1 MGLVDDARWAA
12 FESKRT
18 AIDEASDWVK
28 RVHLHPGRLS
38 AEQLTSVFGQEV
50 PRQEASLAALLRRP
64 GISLEALLGLLPPEE
79 AHQMDATV
87 CQQVDIQFK
96 YEGYI
101 QRQEDE
107 IGRRQSQEDTPLPED
122 LDYASVRGLSVEV
135 RQVLVAARPATVG
148 QAGRLPG
155 LTPAAISL
163 LLIHLKRMR
172 GRAVERAA

>member
-1 MGLVDDARWAA
+1 
-12 FESKRT
+12 
-18 AIDEASDWVK
+18 
-28 RVHLHPGRLS
+28 
-38 AEQLTSVFGQEV
+38 
-50 PRQEASLAALLRRP
+50 LAALLRRP
-64 GISLEALLGLLPPEE
+64 GISLEALLGLLPPEDI
-79 AHQMDATV
+79 HVMDAAV

-107 IGRRQSQEDTPLPED
+107 IERRQSQEDTPLPED

-155 LTPAAISL
+155 VTPAAISL
-163 LLIHLKRMR
+163 LLIHLKRMGR